1 MTAAA
6 VRGLLVISAALLAG
20 SIWQAI
26 IGHVPAAVALLSMAI
41 LAGVLAALLATAWGG
56 RE

>member
-6 VRGLLVISAALLAG
+6 VRALLVIACALLAG
-20 SIWQAI
+20 SIWQAVT
-26 IGHVPAAVALLSMAI
+26 GHVPGAVALLSMAI